1 MNDELRTRLTAAES
15 TLASLQ
21 RELADLRALASR
33 PEPEPEPAPEAEL
46 PWWEQSEPPR
56 EEPKPAPVP
65 APEPIRVREPEPPR
79 DPTFWDRDIS
89 FADLVGPKA
98 FAIAG
103 GVVTL
108 LGVVFFFVLAANRG
122 WIGPELRVL
131 LGGAAS
137 ALVFAG
143 GFWLRRREPA
153 SYSSVAAVGAGIAG
167 GYVTLAAATV
177 LYGLLPS
184 ALALPVAAAIAALGV
199 GVALV
204 WSSQLVAAL
213 GLLGAIGAPALLA
226 LDEGITASGTAFV
239 AIVFAAAVVV
249 SIERTWRDL
258 LVTSAA
264 GAVAQGVWLAVDPNG
279 TDWGAIA
286 VAAALAAILLA
297 AGLAAQLRRTFDDAL
312 FAIGFTLASATY
324 AAFAARMLF
333 EGDELGIALTAI
345 ALVYAG
351 VAAALFVRGGARDL
365 SALNGALALT
375 FGAVAAAQLLSG
387 QSLAI
392 AWAAQAAVLA
402 WLARTIDER
411 RYELAALAYAV
422 LALGHV
428 VAIDAPVTDL
438 FTAKAHPA
446 VGAASVVA
454 LAAAFLAIVWFG
466 KYSGIRLGAAV
477 AVPLLGAYAASLGIL
492 ELAQTFASE
501 RSAEIE
507 TAFEW
512 GHVAITATLSAVA
525 LLTLVVARRFGET
538 TRTAVAAA
546 LTLVL
551 AKVVAF
557 DIATLASS
565 RAGWSALALGGALFL
580 ASTISHRLARLDE
593 LDVIALGETVA
604 SAALGAFAAVALLR
618 VDVEGYGVLAL
629 AVPFALSAALE
640 LRRVRDYATVQL
652 AIAVVAVGAAFVM
665 LLDGNWLVLAWS
677 VGACA
682 LALLATASRENRLLV
697 AAHAYSALA
706 VVYALGV
713 NAPPRDLFVSAAD
726 PAAGV
731 PAVLLAAAAALV
743 VALPRPVRQNEPAIY
758 EAGLW
763 VAGAMTVYALSL
775 SLLQLVEWI
784 SPGSIETDFQRG
796 HVAVSASWA
805 IVGLALLYGGLR
817 YAVTRLRVAGLVLF
831 GVSVAKLFL
840 YDLTFLTSV
849 TRAFSFLAV
858 GALLLLAGF
867 FYQRLV
873 RAGDNAPA

>member
-1 MNDELRTRLTAAES
+1 MSDELRTRLTAAEN
-15 TLASLQ
+15 TLAYLQ
-21 RELADLRALASR
+21 RELAKLRVLAAA
-33 PEPEPEPAPEAEL
+33 PAPEPAPATDV

-56 EEPKPAPVP
+56 EEPEPIVVP
-65 APEPIRVREPEPPR
+65 SPEPFRVREPEPPR
-79 DPTFWDRDIS
+79 EPAFWDRDVS

-98 FAIAG
+98 FAVAG

-143 GFWLRRREPA
+143 GLWLRRREPA

-184 ALALPVAAAIAALGV
+184 ALALPVAAAIAAV
-199 GVALV
+199 GVAVALA
-204 WSSQLVAAL
+204 WSSQLVAGL

-226 LDEGITASGTAFV
+226 IDEGISASGTAFV

-249 SIERTWRDL
+249 AIERTWREL
-258 LVTSAA
+258 LIASAA
-264 GAVAQGVWLAVDPNG
+264 GAVAQGVWLVFAADGSN
-279 TDWGAIA
+279 WGAVA
-286 VAAALAAILLA
+286 VAAALAGILLA
-297 AGLAAQLRRTFDDAL
+297 ASLGSQLRSRFDDPL
-312 FAIGFTLASATY
+312 FSVGFALASATY

-333 EGDELGIALTAI
+333 VGDELGIALTAI
-345 ALVYAG
+345 ALVYAA
-351 VAAALFVRGGARDL
+351 VAAALFLRGGAVDL
-365 SALNGALALT
+365 SALSGALALS

-402 WLARTIDER
+402 WLAWTIDER
-411 RYELAALAYAV
+411 RYELAALAYGG

-428 VAIDAPVTDL
+428 ALIDAPVTDL
-438 FTAKAHPA
+438 FTAQRHPA
-446 VGAASVVA
+446 VGAGSVVA
-454 LAAAFLAIVWFG
+454 LAAAFLAIAWFSARG
-466 KYSGIRLGAAV
+466 TVRFAGGVVVSILGGYAV
-477 AVPLLGAYAASLGIL
+477 SLGIL
-492 ELAQTFASE
+492 ELAQASASDRASE
-501 RSAEIE
+501 IRA
-507 TAFEW
+507 AFEW
-512 GHVAITATLSAVA
+512 GHVAITATLSVAA
-525 LLTLVVARRFGET
+525 LLALIVARRFGET

-546 LTLVL
+546 LTLML
-551 AKVVAF
+551 AKVLAF
-557 DIATLASS
+557 DVTALSSS
-565 RAGWSALALGGALFL
+565 RAGWSALALGAALL
-580 ASTISHRLARLDE
+580 LVSTLSHRFGHLDE
-593 LDVIALGETVA
+593 LDVVALGETVA
-604 SAALGAFAAVALLR
+604 AAGLGAFAAVALLGS
-618 VDVEGYGVLAL
+618 DVEGYGVLAL
-629 AVPFALSAALE
+629 AAPFALVGAIE
-640 LRRVRDYATVQL
+640 LRRLRDYATAQL
-652 AIAVVAVGAAFVM
+652 AIAFVFVLAALVM
-665 LLDGNWLVLAWS
+665 LVDGNWLVLAFS
-677 VGACA
+677 AVACV
-682 LALLATASRENRLLV
+682 LALVAIASEEARFLV

-713 NAPPRDLFVSAAD
+713 DAPPRDLFISAVD
-726 PAAGV
+726 PGTGV
-731 PAVLLAAAAALV
+731 PAVVLAAAASLV
-743 VALPRPVRQNEPAIY
+743 VALPRAVRREAPAIY

-763 VAGAMTVYALSL
+763 IAGAMSVYALSL
-775 SLLQLVEWI
+775 SLLQVVEWI
-784 SPGSIETDFQRG
+784 SPAGIETDFQRG

-805 IVGLALLYGGLR
+805 IVGLVLLYCGLR
-817 YAVTRLRVAGLVLF
+817 YELTRLRVAGLVLF

-873 RAGDNAPA
+873 RGGDNAPA